1 MSNVLES
8 ICTQK
13 RAHVR
18 ERMTACPISTLSN
31 LIKKQSKPRGFAA
44 ALAKASEV
52 GYGLIAEIKKLSP
65 SKGLLRKNF
74 NPTHLA
80 QSYQLGGAT
89 CISILTD
96 TPYFGGKD
104 EDLVAVRK
112 LVSLPILRKDFIL
125 EPYQVIESRALGA
138 DCILLIMAALR
149 DAEARKME
157 EIAFLNGM
165 DVLLEVHNEAELERA
180 LLLKSPL
187 IGINN
192 RNLIS
197 LKTNT
202 HTTRR
207 LAKLVPKTK
216 ILISESGLYT
226 PNDLSEMAKAGAR
239 CFLIGEALMRKENV
253 TLFIKELLLDPF
265 PVKTELENSL

>member
-18 ERMTACPISTLSN
+18 ERMTACPISTLLN
-31 LIKKQSKPRGFAA
+31 LIKKQSKPRGFAT

-74 NPTHLA
+74 KPTLLA

-149 DAEARKME
+149 DAEAKKME

-180 LLLKSPL
+180 LRLKSPL

-197 LKTNT
+197 LQTNT
-202 HTTRR
+202 HTTRS

-226 PNDLSEMAKAGAR
+226 PNDLSEMAKVGAR

>member
-1 MSNVLES
+1 MSNVLEN
-8 ICTQK
+8 ICMQK

-18 ERMTACPISTLSN
+18 ARMTACPISTLLN
-31 LIKKQSKPRGFAA
+31 LIKNQTKPRGFAT
-44 ALAKASEV
+44 ALAQASKN
-52 GYGLIAEIKKLSP
+52 GYGLIAEIKKSSP

-74 NPTHLA
+74 NPIHLA
-80 QSYQLGGAT
+80 KNYQLGGAT

-96 TPYFGGKD
+96 TQYFGGQD
-104 EDLVAVRK
+104 EDLIAIRRV
-112 LVSLPILRKDFIL
+112 VSLPILRKDFIL

-149 DAEARKME
+149 DNEAKELE
-157 EIAFLNGM
+157 EIAVRNGM
-165 DVLLEVHNEAELERA
+165 DVLLEVHNEVELERA

-192 RNLIS
+192 RDLKS

-202 HTTRR
+202 HTTIS
-207 LAKLVPKTK
+207 LAKIVPQTK
-216 ILISESGLYT
+216 ILISESGLHT
-226 PNDLSEMAKAGAR
+226 RNDLSEMAKAGAR
-239 CFLIGEALMRKENV
+239 CFLIGEALMRKEDV
-253 TLFIKELLLDPF
+253 TLIIKDLLLNPF

>member
-1 MSNVLES
+1 M
-8 ICTQK
+8 
-13 RAHVR
+13 
-18 ERMTACPISTLSN
+18 
-31 LIKKQSKPRGFAA
+31 
-44 ALAKASEV
+44 
-52 GYGLIAEIKKLSP
+52 
-65 SKGLLRKNF
+65 
-74 NPTHLA
+74 
-80 QSYQLGGAT
+80 GGAT
-89 CISILTD
+89 CISVLTD

-180 LLLKSPL
+180 LRLKSPL

-202 HTTRR
+202 HTTRS

-253 TLFIKELLLDPF
+253 KLFIKELLLDPF